1 MQEKANMKA
10 FVKERKRK
18 EKERIRNKEKLSKR
32 NKE

>member
-1 MQEKANMKA
+1 MQEKANMKT

-18 EKERIRNKEKLSKR
+18 EKERIRKKEKLSKR